1 MQITDCFSQ
10 DWLDQVSA
18 TLTSVTSVAKPNL
31 TRSEAV
37 KVLGLTPGSTK
48 AEKQVFKAMQ
58 EVLTAAIKSGAVP
71 GFALRPGINGG
82 VVRLNVASSGD
93 KSVKKTYR
101 PKVTDDF
108 AAKLLAALDEMCDHD
123 GNCVPRENI
132 AAHLDNEKC
141 MPQISEAI
149 RSGKVPGF
157 AMKPGATGGAYRLPV
172 EEETESENV
181 DTDVEVSVESDE
193 TVEATV

>member
-1 MQITDCFSQ
+1 MKLTDCFSQ
-10 DWLDQVSA
+10 DWLDQV
-18 TLTSVTSVAKPNL
+18 TQVLMGVTSTSKPNL

-37 KVLGLTPGSTK
+37 KALGVARGTTK
-48 AEKQVFKAMQ
+48 EEKQVFKAMQ
-58 EVLTAAIKSGAVP
+58 EVLTAAIKSGSVP
-71 GFALRPGINGG
+71 GFALRPGITGG
-82 VVRLNVASSGD
+82 VVRVSSATNTD
-93 KSVKKTYR
+93 KTKKTYR

-108 AAKLLAALDEMCDHD
+108 ATKLLAALDEMCDHD

-132 AAHLDNEKC
+132 AAHLNNEKC

-172 EEETESENV
+172 DETEVESEETDS
-181 DTDVEVSVESDE
+181 DVSVESDDSVV
-193 TVEATV
+193 TEATV